1 MSDKNN
7 PPPPSEEAVKALS
20 ETILSQMNEMRN
32 SIDTQVSED
41 DNGPDNDHN
50 EEGVLEDETS
60 EGLSISDL
68 FSDVSELERYRKT
81 LQPFLL
87 DDVTGLIRNLDETV
101 YEGFMGMLTDNYAE
115 HEVVQDEPDSI
126 EWWSVDV
133 GLWVALA
140 NEEEVTIEFQWSDE
154 DAYYL
159 WGRIGNGL
167 PVEFDSTLIAL
178 WRADK
183 FEDESDSSFIYWP
196 IDELKLAYSVLQKN
210 ILNYPPLMDSVY
222 LERLQTF
229 LQQEAKATGID
240 PTNHAEWAA
249 WLNG

>member
-1 MSDKNN
+1 M
-7 PPPPSEEAVKALS
+7 
-20 ETILSQMNEMRN
+20 
-32 SIDTQVSED
+32 
-41 DNGPDNDHN
+41 
-50 EEGVLEDETS
+50 
-60 EGLSISDL
+60 
-68 FSDVSELERYRKT
+68 
-81 LQPFLL
+81 
-87 DDVTGLIRNLDETV
+87 
-101 YEGFMGMLTDNYAE
+101 
-115 HEVVQDEPDSI
+115 
-126 EWWSVDV
+126 
-133 GLWVALA
+133 A

-196 IDELKLAYSVLQKN
+196 IDELKLA
-210 ILNYPPLMDSVY
+210 ILCFKKTSLISAFDGFVY

-229 LQQEAKATGID
+229 LQQEAKATGVD